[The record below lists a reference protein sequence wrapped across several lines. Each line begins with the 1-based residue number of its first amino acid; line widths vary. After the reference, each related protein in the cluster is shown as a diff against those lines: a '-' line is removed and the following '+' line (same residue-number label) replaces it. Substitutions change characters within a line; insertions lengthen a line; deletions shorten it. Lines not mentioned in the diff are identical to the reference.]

1 MRNRRVQSTG
11 RPNEVLLDENL
22 VQCTS
27 LRLRGISESDRLHP
41 PAAHL
46 LPFYLREHSK
56 RIIRGAIWNDSQFL
70 AKLNIM
76 DYSLLV
82 AVENERNELVVGIV
96 GKSAPDLPS
105 PFALTFLPLK
115 ITSAHTRGTSG

>member
-22 VQCTS
+22 VQCTFLQMS
-27 LRLRGISESDRLHP
+27 IFHNSIPLS
-41 PAAHL
+41 AAHL

-56 RIIRGAIWNDSQFL
+56 RIMRGAIWNDSQFL

-82 AVENERNELVVGIV
+82 AVENEKSELVVGIV
-96 GKSAPDLPS
+96 G
-105 PFALTFLPLK
+105 ALFPAIPVIRLV
-115 ITSAHTRGTSG
+115 A